1 MIGYTTLGTADL
13 DLARSFYDLVLAPL
27 GARLLLANEREA
39 YWGHGPEAVK
49 FAVVVP
55 FDGEPPSV
63 GNGTMIALKAESR
76 EQVDAT
82 HRAALERGG
91 MDEGA
96 PGPRGEGS
104 FYGGYFRDLD
114 GHKLC
119 VFTI

>member
-13 DLARSFYDLVLAPL
+13 GRARSFYDAVLAQL
-27 GARLLLANEREA
+27 GAQSLLANEREA
-39 YWGHGPEAVK
+39 YWGHGPTAVK

-63 GNGTMIALKAESR
+63 GNGTMIALRAEDR
-76 EQVDAT
+76 QQVDAA
-82 HRAALERGG
+82 HRAAIEHGG
-91 MDEGA
+91 TDSGA

-114 GHKLC
+114 GHKIC
-119 VFTI
+119 VFTT